1 MQVQSLKDRET
12 IMEDTQNS
20 IPAKKYDFFY
30 ELNTLKNANILN
42 QRSRRIFT
50 HFVYLVPLLFFFTV

>member
-30 ELNTLKNANILN
+30 DYAKKRKYSESKK
-42 QRSRRIFT
+42 
-50 HFVYLVPLLFFFTV
+50 